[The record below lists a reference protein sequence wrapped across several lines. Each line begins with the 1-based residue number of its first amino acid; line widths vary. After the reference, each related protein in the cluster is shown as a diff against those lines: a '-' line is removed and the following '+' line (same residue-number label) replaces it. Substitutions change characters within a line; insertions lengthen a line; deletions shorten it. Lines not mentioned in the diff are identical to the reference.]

1 MSIVAYSNTEI
12 AASGLAAEKPKS
24 FWRKIYD
31 RMVESQQE
39 RAEKNVAA
47 YLETHGGLLTDEMER
62 EIMTRFS
69 ANSALRRAL

>member
-1 MSIVAYSNTEI
+1 MSTIIYSNTEI
-12 AASGLAAEKPKS
+12 AASGPAAEKSKS

-47 YLETHGGLLTDEMER
+47 YLETHGGLLTDDMER
-62 EIMTRFS
+62 EVMARFS